1 LSLTPCIFAQANKGR
16 SNYVG
21 GKLASVGLVDL
32 VIADMLEDQC
42 VPGLSTEIPEWN
54 EVGDMYDLVFRFASR
69 YLNDDGGLILL
80 MPIGL
85 LENLEGNQLLTDHG
99 FEITID
105 WLCHQPHPL
114 AHPNYKSKLVSIP

>member
-1 LSLTPCIFAQANKGR
+1 
-16 SNYVG
+16 
-21 GKLASVGLVDL
+21 
-32 VIADMLEDQC
+32 MLEDQC

-54 EVGDMYDLVFRFASR
+54 VVGDMYDVVFCFASK

-85 LENLEGNQLLTDHG
+85 LKNLEGNQLLTDHG

-105 WLCHQPHPL
+105 
-114 AHPNYKSKLVSIP
+114 